1 MKSLLVTICILGIVG
16 MMIGTIAEGGETVTA
31 TVTIGTVSVTVS
43 PTSFGYGSVPYSGSK
58 ESFDSDLASHNISA
72 TVGTA
77 ITDLDIKGA
86 NTADW
91 ALDTVANIGA
101 NKYAHTFGVAAD
113 ETTKVVS
120 YDSTAL
126 TTTFDSNYL
135 VEGAAGSSV
144 TWFGLKIYTPSSGV
158 ATVQSAAV
166 TLQASWGG

>member
-1 MKSLLVTICILGIVG
+1 MKSLLATICILGIVG
-16 MMIGTIAEGGETVTA
+16 MMIGTTVKAGDTVTA

-77 ITDLDIKGA
+77 ITDLDIKGV

-91 ALDTVANIGA
+91 TLDTVANIGA
-101 NKYAHTFGVAAD
+101 NKYAHKFGTSTGETARPASYVAT
-113 ETTKVVS
+113 E
-120 YDSTAL
+120 L